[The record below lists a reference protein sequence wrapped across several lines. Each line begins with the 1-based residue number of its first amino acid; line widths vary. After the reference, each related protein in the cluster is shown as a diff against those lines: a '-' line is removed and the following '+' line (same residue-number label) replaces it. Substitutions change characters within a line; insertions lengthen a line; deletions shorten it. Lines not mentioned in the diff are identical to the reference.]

1 MTHTITINSTTE
13 LPKAVDFVLDFAQ
26 DCQKFLLVAEM
37 GSGKTTFVAAF
48 CKHLGVNEETS
59 SPTFS
64 LVNEYDYADGIIR
77 HIDLYRLKKVEEALD
92 FGIED
97 YFYDSNY
104 LFIEWPEI
112 LESILPDGFILV
124 KIKVNEDKS
133 RTFSLA
139 KIH

>member
-1 MTHTITINSTTE
+1 VNNITIFSTNELTE
-13 LPKAVDFVLDFAQ
+13 VVSFIRNLAPQ
-26 DCQKFLLVAEM
+26 QRKFLLVAEM

-48 CKHLGVNEETS
+48 CKQLGVKEDIS

-64 LVNEYDYADGIIR
+64 LVNEYAYEGGLVR

-97 YFYDSNY
+97 FFYDDDY

-112 LESILPDGFILV
+112 VANILPEGFVLIRIIV
-124 KIKVNEDKS
+124 KEDNA
-133 RTFSLA
+133 RTFTFEQ
-139 KIH
+139 I